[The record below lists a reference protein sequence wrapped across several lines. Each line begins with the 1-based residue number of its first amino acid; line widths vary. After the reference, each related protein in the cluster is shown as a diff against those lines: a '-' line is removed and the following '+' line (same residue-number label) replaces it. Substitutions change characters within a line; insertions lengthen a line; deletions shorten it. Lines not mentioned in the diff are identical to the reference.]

1 MYSKPCH
8 PLFGDLN
15 YIVIFF
21 DPIIYVPLQPV
32 VWNSSGAAQSVGADQ
47 GRTVVRSS
55 RSEEMNKFDEMMAFL
70 AARASQLLSS
80 GWRVTR

>member
-21 DPIIYVPLQPV
+21 DPIIYVPGTARCSPWSGTAQGQLSRLGQTRAAL
-32 VWNSSGAAQSVGADQ
+32 SS
-47 GRTVVRSS
+47 
-55 RSEEMNKFDEMMAFL
+55 
-70 AARASQLLSS
+70 AARGL
-80 GWRVTR
+80 RK